1 MFILSRKLWFG
12 KSGRPSVES
21 LSTCSM
27 IALWFALEH
36 YMPVGLCVSE
46 SLVSINQSVGVD
58 AKILMF

>member
-1 MFILSRKLWFG
+1 
-12 KSGRPSVES
+12 VES